1 MDRDLI
7 NRIRR
12 SKAFGR
18 SSPDPA
24 SPASFRFGEVR
35 SQTSSGGWAYVR
47 LDGDDDNSRVRTPN
61 GLVYGDRV
69 VVANINGSLVFIQWV
84 QPQG

>member
-18 SSPDPA
+18 SAPDPA
-24 SPASFRFGEVR
+24 PPTSFRFGEIR
-35 SQTSSGGWAYVR
+35 SDASGGWADVR
-47 LDGDDDNSRVRTPN
+47 LDGDDDNSRVRTPD

-69 VVANINGSLVFIQWV
+69 VVANINGSLVFMQWV
-84 QPQG
+84 QPQS